1 MKVWKRPA
9 ARLLE
14 GEWVSLYDQ
23 GNSFAVFCGRTVRM
37 RVAMYRDNSY
47 YKIGLANGDLY
58 IRPYGV
64 IISLQDYES
73 L

>member
-1 MKVWKRPA
+1 
-9 ARLLE
+9 
-14 GEWVSLYDQ
+14 
-23 GNSFAVFCGRTVRM
+23 M

>member
-23 GNSFAVFCGRTVRM
+23 GNSFVVFCRRTVPM

-47 YKIGLANGDLY
+47 YKIGLAKGNLY
-58 IRPYGV
+58 IRPYVV
-64 IISLQDYES
+64 IIPIQDYES